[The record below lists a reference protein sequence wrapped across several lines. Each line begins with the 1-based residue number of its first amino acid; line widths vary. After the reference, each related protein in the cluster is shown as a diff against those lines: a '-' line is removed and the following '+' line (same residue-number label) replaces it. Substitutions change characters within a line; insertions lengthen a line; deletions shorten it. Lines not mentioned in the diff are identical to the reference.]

1 MSSSSIESSSSTQ
14 MAAATQLITGLIS
27 AYERYMVAQTNFNI
41 YKRRHYTMTRATRS
55 ILRHIW
61 YRLHYNVPFTI
72 DFTEAELEGQ
82 LEGMISN
89 HGIRDRITLLD
100 VTEATREGQ
109 LEGLITDQSL
119 RDRLTLVSQSVKHL
133 DYVAT
138 QIDRNQTTNLMQQGI
153 LELPPNINRL
163 AFYDAYDFGSTE
175 CRLTHRQVAHQDIPV
190 HLLPTHQVSRRTTQ
204 LRVRQ
209 QQQPIETPERR
220 YSIPSV
226 RPQAQ
231 LRPRPTVPPLSLPV
245 PRLETYVSAR
255 VTGTNEPTTPPY
267 PPPPYGE
274 PTTPPYPPPPRR
286 GPSVEEVMAQG
297 YFVGTNGPS
306 SPTYPPP
313 APPRVQM
320 QPPRPLNL
328 HQQHYI
334 NIAPRRPPIKVKYEQ
349 KLHTPVAHDDCA
361 ICYAQYKK
369 FTKVTTNCEHAFC
382 VTCVNKYITS
392 YASSNHQHN
401 PINCPMCRT
410 NLTELRT
417 HTKKNVFAII
427 ENPGSNL
434 EMEAE
439 NV

>member
-1 MSSSSIESSSSTQ
+1 MSSSSTLEIS
-14 MAAATQLITGLIS
+14 AATQLLTILIS
-27 AYERYMVAQTNFNI
+27 AYERYMVAKTNFWI

-55 ILRHIW
+55 ILRHLW
-61 YRLHYNVPFTI
+61 YRFHYNIPFVI
-72 DFTEAELEGQ
+72 DFTEAEMEGQ

-89 HGIRDRITLLD
+89 QGIRDRITLLD
-100 VTEATREGQ
+100 VREATQEGQ
-109 LEGLITDQSL
+109 LEGLITDQGL
-119 RDRLTLVSQSVKHL
+119 RDRLTLLSQSINNL
-133 DYVAT
+133 RAAAT
-138 QIDRNQTTNLMQQGI
+138 LIDRHQTANLMQQGI

-175 CRLTHRQVAHQDIPV
+175 CRLTHQQVLHQDTPV
-190 HLLPTHQVSRRTTQ
+190 HLLPTHQVSRRNTQ
-204 LRVRQ
+204 LRVQQQQ
-209 QQQPIETPERR
+209 QQQPQQQFETPERR
-220 YSIPSV
+220 YSIPIPSV

-231 LRPRPTVPPLSLPV
+231 LRPRPRPAVPPLSLPD
-245 PRLETYVSAR
+245 PRLETDVSAQEY
-255 VTGTNEPTTPPY
+255 EPTTPTG
-267 PPPPYGE
+267 PPPTGPPPLYYE
-274 PTTPPYPPPPRR
+274 PTTPTGSPPPLIM
-286 GPSVEEVMAQG
+286 SQL
-297 YFVGTNGPS
+297 
-306 SPTYPPP
+306 PPLIP
-313 APPRVQM
+313 HLPPPRVQM

-328 HQQHYI
+328 YQQHYAH
-334 NIAPRRPPIKVKYEQ
+334 IAPRRPPIKVKYEQ
-349 KLHTPVAHDDCA
+349 KLYTPVAHDDCA

-369 FTKVTTNCEHAFC
+369 FTKVTTNCDHAFC

-392 YASSNHQHN
+392 YASSNYQRN